1 MHALDRVSDAI
12 HAVEVRDLRARLRAV
27 LVPAAALVA
36 VGVLVTP
43 TDGAYKVGQA
53 SGRDLPLIVALLV
66 VGVAA
71 VAAGRPRRH
80 AAFALSLSAVGL
92 SLAVAYALVGAPDVA
107 LVAVLVETLL
117 ALLFLG
123 IFALLPREVLAREA
137 ALPEPRSRRIRDAL
151 VATLSGLVALLV
163 VWGALS
169 RPTPTRG
176 MAERHLQLADEAHG
190 KDVVTVI
197 LADFRGLDT
206 LVEVS
211 VVAVALL
218 GVVMLLRRGRA

>member
-1 MHALDRVSDAI
+1 
-12 HAVEVRDLRARLRAV
+12 
-27 LVPAAALVA
+27 
-36 VGVLVTP
+36 
-43 TDGAYKVGQA
+43 
-53 SGRDLPLIVALLV
+53 VALLV

-71 VAAGRPRRH
+71 LAALRPRPH
-80 AAFALSLSAVGL
+80 ARFALSLSAVGL

-117 ALLFLG
+117 ALVFLG

-137 ALPEPRSRRIRDAL
+137 ALPEPRSRRVRDTAI
-151 VATLSGLVALLV
+151 ATLSGLVAMLV
-163 VWGALS
+163 AWGALS
-169 RPTPTRG
+169 RPTPDDG
-176 MAERHLQLADEAHG
+176 MAQRHLELAEEAHG

-211 VVAVALL
+211 VVAVAML
-218 GVVMLLRRGRA
+218 GVLILLRRDRA